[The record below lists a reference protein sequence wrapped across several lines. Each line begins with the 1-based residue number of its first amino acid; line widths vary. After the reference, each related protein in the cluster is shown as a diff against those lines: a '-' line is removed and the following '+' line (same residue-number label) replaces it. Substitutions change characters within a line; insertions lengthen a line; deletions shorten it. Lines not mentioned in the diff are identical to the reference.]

1 MRIKTKSY
9 NPKLVR
15 KVDIPKDNEK
25 TRLWAYTRKKQMSK
39 KEIKKVEKIIVFGV
53 GKRLEDLLEN
63 GCMAQFEVVAF
74 CDSDVKKQGM
84 IIGGIRVIP
93 PNEIDKFKFDTIY
106 ISTEK
111 YFDEIKQKLVNNF
124 KINPQNIKQFTLGKW
139 DSELMYWRKKYK
151 EEGHRFRN
159 KHYKELML
167 NIAQETSDMFLD
179 GKIVADFG
187 CGPRGS
193 LAWTDKPIIKLG
205 IDVLTGKYLENFGDE
220 LIKHGMVYVTS
231 SEERIPIPDAFV
243 DCLFTI
249 NSLDHVANLE
259 KMIFEILRI
268 MKPGGILFASFNLN
282 EPPTVCE
289 PQNMTEEMIRT
300 KILKDFEIQS
310 YRMAYKGTTSAY
322 LNMVNNSLVD
332 SLENNKA
339 GILWVRGQKK

>member
-1 MRIKTKSY
+1 MER
-9 NPKLVR
+9 
-15 KVDIPKDNEK
+15 
-25 TRLWAYTRKKQMSK
+25 
-39 KEIKKVEKIIVFGV
+39 IIVFGV
-53 GKRLEDLLEN
+53 GKRLEDLLES
-63 GCMAQFEVVAF
+63 GYMAKFEVMAF
-74 CDSDVKKQGM
+74 CDSDVKKHGM
-84 IIGGIRVIP
+84 IIEGKQVIS
-93 PNEIDKFKFDTIY
+93 PNKIDKYKYDAIY

-111 YFDEIKQKLVNNF
+111 YFYEIKQKLVNDF
-124 KINPQNIKQFTLGKW
+124 KINPQNIRQFTIGKW
-139 DSELMYWRKKYK
+139 DSELIYWRTRYK
-151 EEGHRFRN
+151 EEGHQFYN

-205 IDVLTGKYLENFGDE
+205 IDVLAGKYLENFGDE

-231 SEERIPIPDAFV
+231 SEERIPVPDAFV
-243 DCLFTI
+243 DYLFTI

-259 KMIFEILRI
+259 RMVFEISRI
-268 MKPGGILFASFNLN
+268 MKPGGIFLASFNLN

-289 PQNMTEEMIRT
+289 PQSITEEMIRT
-300 KILKDFEIQS
+300 KVLKDFEIQS
-310 YRMAYKGTTSAY
+310 YRMAYKDATSTY
-322 LNMVNNSLVD
+322 LNMLNNNFID